1 MWTAFPSSDYYE
13 ASAPS
18 RIFNE
23 RRIYPANLYGTQVVG
38 VMRDGSHVHCEP
50 IDQLG
55 IQLCPGSLA
64 TATPQF
70 FTVASPPAS
79 QTGYGVDLPETGC
92 RALHPDP
99 YPPDLSR

>member
-1 MWTAFPSSDYYE
+1 MYTPFACSDYYR
-13 ASAPS
+13 ASVPS
-18 RIFNE
+18 RTFNE
-23 RRIYPANLYGTQVVG
+23 RRIYPANLNGPQAAG

-64 TATPQF
+64 TVTPQF

-79 QTGYGVDLPETGC
+79 QTGFGVD
-92 RALHPDP
+92 HPKRVVVHCTP
-99 YPPDLSR
+99 THIRQV